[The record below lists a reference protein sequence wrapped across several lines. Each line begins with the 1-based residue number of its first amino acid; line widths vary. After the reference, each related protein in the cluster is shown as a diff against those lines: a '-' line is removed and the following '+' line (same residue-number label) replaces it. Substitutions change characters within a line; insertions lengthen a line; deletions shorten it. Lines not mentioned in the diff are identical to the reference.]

1 MPCVFIVLIVPCQG
15 FITPHPPPPPPP
27 RAHGVSIPESLFHV
41 PATDLVDLQQ
51 EVNPLAESKNYGIEL
66 YESVL
71 NFLEQRSLTNY
82 YFNIVEL
89 IH

>member
-1 MPCVFIVLIVPCQG
+1 MCVQHALCVYCAHSALSG
-15 FITPHPPPPPPP
+15 FYYTPPPPPPP
-27 RAHGVSIPESLFHV
+27 RTHGVSIPESRFHV

-71 NFLEQRSLTNY
+71 NFLEQRRLT
-82 YFNIVEL
+82 
-89 IH
+89 